1 MIIEAKF
8 LLPYAMDY
16 HDVAMGSLM
25 PLIGIFVRKFHTLI
39 LKALFLELQVIL
51 VKKTEPL
58 QVLQE

>member
-1 MIIEAKF
+1 
-8 LLPYAMDY
+8 MDY